1 MILPFLTTHC
11 VTTPCSSIGLRCLRL
26 GLLKGHGTG
35 ALPCWHLSARRPR
48 GTVGATV
55 SLCQFLFTKNAVT
68 HATKGASRD
77 KPFGIRSIC
86 HVQKKVVMLCM
97 SVRST
102 CNHLQVSAVHD
113 QPPPE
118 PEGTIFEMATLVS
131 LHKLCKQHSILVDS
145 CCRNMSKPHLDK
157 AL

>member
-11 VTTPCSSIGLRCLRL
+11 FTTPCSSIGLRCLRL
-26 GLLKGHGTG
+26 GLLKGHGTR

-55 SLCQFLFTKNAVT
+55 SLCQFLFTKNGVTSVT

-86 HVQKKVVMLCM
+86 HVQRKVVMLCQF
-97 SVRST
+97 VPLAIT
-102 CNHLQVSAVHD
+102 CRFQQFMTNL
-113 QPPPE
+113 
-118 PEGTIFEMATLVS
+118 LLS
-131 LHKLCKQHSILVDS
+131 L
-145 CCRNMSKPHLDK
+145 K
-157 AL
+157 ARFSRWPLW

>member
-1 MILPFLTTHC
+1 MAQGHFHVGIYQPDGPGEQWVPLCRC
-11 VTTPCSSIGLRCLRL
+11 VSFFSPKMPSRTLRKGPAMTNPLGFEVSAMFREKLSSL
-26 GLLKGHGTG
+26 
-35 ALPCWHLSARRPR
+35 
-48 GTVGATV
+48 
-55 SLCQFLFTKNAVT
+55 
-68 HATKGASRD
+68 
-77 KPFGIRSIC
+77 
-86 HVQKKVVMLCM
+86 

-145 CCRNMSKPHLDK
+145 CCRTKHFRPGLIRKHMCGGVSNRCCNLFAPAH
-157 AL
+157 